1 MNINTSKERIFNV
14 LRLSI
19 PAILTQISSIIMQ
32 YIDAAMVGDLGANA
46 SASVGLVSTTTWLF
60 GGICTAI
67 SVGFSVQVAHS
78 IGASDT
84 KRARDV
90 LKHGIITAFLLSL
103 LLAIIGILI
112 SEPLPVFLRAD
123 SAIHDDA
130 TLYFLVYSITI
141 PFMQMNYLASA
152 CLQCSGN
159 MVTPSIL
166 NTVCCLLDVIF
177 NAIFIPKYGVMG
189 AAIGTSLSVVTV
201 SLVMMYFCFVKS
213 PALSLPHSDK
223 SAFDKDLLKKAF
235 KIGFPVAVEEGAMCS
250 AMIATTAI
258 IAPLGN
264 VAVAATSFAI
274 TAESICYMPGYGLGY
289 AATALVGQS
298 MGASDKKLAKT
309 YGNIAISIGA
319 VLLGILAFAMYFV
332 CPFIFKMMTPDQSV
346 RNLAAEVLRICL
358 ICEPLFGVSIVASG
372 ALRGAEDTLV
382 PSILNMSS
390 LWIVRVG
397 LALLLVKPYGL
408 YGVWVAMTIELCVRG
423 ILMLIRQF
431 TSKHYK

>member
-1 MNINTSKERIFNV
+1 M
-14 LRLSI
+14 RLSV
-19 PAILTQISSIIMQ
+19 PAILTQISSIVMQ

-46 SASVGLVSTTTWLF
+46 SASVGLVSTSTWLF
-60 GGICTAI
+60 GGICSAI

-78 IGASDT
+78 VGANDT
-84 KRARDV
+84 KRARDI
-90 LKHGIITAFLLSL
+90 LKHGISSALLLSVML
-103 LLAIIGILI
+103 AVIGALLAN
-112 SEPLPVFLRAD
+112 PLPILLRAD
-123 SAIHDDA
+123 SAIHRDA
-130 TLYFLVYSITI
+130 TLYFLIYSITI
-141 PFMQMNYLASA
+141 PFLQMNYLASA

-159 MVTPSIL
+159 MVTPSVL
-166 NTVCCLLDVIF
+166 NTVCCILDVIF

-189 AAIGTSLSVVTV
+189 AAIGTSLSVVVV
-201 SLVMMYFCFVKS
+201 SLVMMYFCYVKS
-213 PALSLPHSDK
+213 PILSLIHGEK
-223 SAFDKDLLKKAF
+223 SVFDIGILKKAF
-235 KIGFPVAVEEGAMCS
+235 KIGFPIAVEEGAMCS
-250 AMIATTAI
+250 AMIVTTAI

-298 MGASDKKLAKT
+298 MGAGDKRLAKT
-309 YGNIAISIGA
+309 YGNISLSIGA
-319 VLLGILAFAMYFV
+319 ILLGILAFAMYFV

-346 RNLAAEVLRICL
+346 RDLATDVIRICL

-397 LALLLVKPYGL
+397 LASILVKPYGL

-423 ILMLIRQF
+423 LLMLLRQF
-431 TSKHYK
+431 TTKHYK